1 MKISFGR
8 RRRRRGGWPAVLL
21 VVLIVAAQRTCGDG
35 SLSGEAREPESRRT
49 ATDSP
54 DRDAGAAAAADGN
67 AAAPDGEPLAELPAG
82 DPADDH
88 VALARGEQPLRGPVV
103 KIVDGDTLHVE
114 LAGSITPI
122 EKVRLLN
129 VNTPERGD
137 RGYERATAALA
148 ALASGRTVELLF
160 EKAGK
165 PARDEF
171 GRLLCYV
178 LHDGR
183 CFNLALV
190 RGGWS
195 RWFHKYGEGRYPEA
209 FRAAE
214 LEAKLAAAGLWRDGA
229 WNGSLEVERAR

>member
-1 MKISFGR
+1 MRISFGR
-8 RRRRRGGWPAVLL
+8 RRRRRGGGPAVLL
-21 VVLIVAAQRTCGDG
+21 VLLIVVALRTCGDR
-35 SLSGEAREPESRRT
+35 SGPAEARPESQRRPD
-49 ATDSP
+49 ATGRAAPS
-54 DRDAGAAAAADGN
+54 DAPL
-67 AAAPDGEPLAELPAG
+67 AAAPDDRSTDHAA
-82 DPADDH
+82 DHADDL
-88 VALARGEQPLRGPVV
+88 VALARGEKPLRGPVV

-137 RGYERATAALA
+137 PGYERATAALA

-160 EKAGK
+160 EKPGK
-165 PARDEF
+165 AARDEF

-183 CFNLALV
+183 CLNLALV

>member
-1 MKISFGR
+1 MRFSFGR
-8 RRRRRGGWPAVLL
+8 RRRRRGGLPAVLL
-21 VVLIVAAQRTCGDG
+21 VVLIVAAQRTCGDR
-35 SLSGEAREPESRRT
+35 SGPAEETRESQERSA
-49 ATDSP
+49 ATGRAAPP
-54 DRDAGAAAAADGN
+54 DPPTDAGLSVDQDA
-67 AAAPDGEPLAELPAG
+67 
-82 DPADDH
+82 DPADAADDR
-88 VALARGEQPLRGPVV
+88 VPLARGEKPLTGPVV

-114 LAGSITPI
+114 LVGSITPI

-137 RGYERATAALA
+137 PGYERATAALA
-148 ALASGRTVELLF
+148 ALASGRTVELVF

-178 LHDGR
+178 LQDGR
-183 CFNLALV
+183 CLNLALV